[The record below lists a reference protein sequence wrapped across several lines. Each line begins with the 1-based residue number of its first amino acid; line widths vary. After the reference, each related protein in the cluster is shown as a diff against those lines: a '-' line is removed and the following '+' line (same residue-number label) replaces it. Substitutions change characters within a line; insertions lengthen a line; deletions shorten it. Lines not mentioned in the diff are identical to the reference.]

1 MFLLDFHRY
10 YHEIYP
16 NDLHLKRELRYYI
29 SKYRVISKVLQYI
42 KSSNK
47 KHFKVCDIG
56 GWYGYDD
63 MLLKKLA
70 SIYYPDVVIDIDVLD
85 PTTDFYNTVHHLGES
100 DISKQS
106 KINYIEE
113 SFLTFDTKASA
124 EQYDIILCCEVI
136 EHLWTSEQE
145 VFFANFNRI
154 LKKGG
159 IIGITCPNGSAMFK
173 GLYGIYT
180 RFRKQDHIFEAEFHY
195 RYSHIGVPTVFQVL
209 GLFQRKGFQVHH
221 LYATTPLSST
231 KATPLS
237 IVLNKIF
244 EACKYINLF
253 FSTDAVYIATKKHAL
268 EEKKWYNDSSIVLD
282 THTELNKKVLQ
293 PS

>member
-1 MFLLDFHRY
+1 MFLLDFYRY

-16 NDLHLKRELRYYI
+16 NDLHLKNELWYYV
-29 SKYRVISKVLQYI
+29 SKYRIITNILQHI
-42 KSSNK
+42 KHSNK

-63 MLLKKLA
+63 MLLRKLA
-70 SIYYPDVVIDIDVLD
+70 SIYYPDATIDVDVLD
-85 PTTDFYNTVHHLGES
+85 PTTDFYNTVHHLEGS
-100 DISKQS
+100 DIGKQS

-113 SFLTFDTKASA
+113 SFLTFDTQANA
-124 EQYDIILCCEVI
+124 EKYDIILCCEVI
-136 EHLWTSEQE
+136 EHLRTSEQE

-159 IIGITCPNGSAMFK
+159 IIGVTCPNGSAMFK
-173 GLYGIYT
+173 GLYGVYT
-180 RFRKQDHIFEAEFHY
+180 WFRKQDHIFEAEFHY

-209 GLFQRKGFQVHH
+209 GLFQRKGFQVRQM
-221 LYATTPLSST
+221 YATTPLSST
-231 KATPLS
+231 KVTILGM
-237 IVLNKIF
+237 ILNKLF

-253 FSTDAVYIATKKHAL
+253 FSTDAVYIATKRHAL
-268 EEKKWYNDSSIVLD
+268 DEQKRYNDSGIVLD
-282 THTELNKKVLQ
+282 TSTELSKKVLN